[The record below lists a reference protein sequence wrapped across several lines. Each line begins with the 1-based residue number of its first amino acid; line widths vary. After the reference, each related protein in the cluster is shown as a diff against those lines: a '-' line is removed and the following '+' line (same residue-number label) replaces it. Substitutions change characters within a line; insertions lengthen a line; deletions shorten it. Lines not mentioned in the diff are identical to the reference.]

1 MAETF
6 SLFGLDIYAYGL
18 CAAIGA
24 ALVLFGMWMVGR
36 NQLPSGTTGVF
47 GVMGM
52 ALGIVF
58 ARALYC
64 AVNWNDFAYNYENPM
79 LVFRFFDG
87 GLSMVGL
94 IAGLLLAAVLTAKWM
109 KTRTGLVMDAL
120 AVPFGLMMW
129 ALRFGEQFTDLGV
142 GAAVEEGFMTAHFPS
157 LFLES
162 RMGVM
167 VEYRLNVW
175 RYEVIMAIVIF
186 VAALACYRVLKNH
199 AGDTALVVFSLY
211 GAGQILW
218 ESMRDDGHMLIIFL
232 RVGQLAAFLLPVVCC
247 GILSRRVQ
255 NKKLVWIAW
264 LVVVLC
270 VASVAVLEFSLDG
283 RLTFG
288 TPTLARDW
296 SLMAIACAALFAM
309 PCMLLRAARKQER

>member
-6 SLFGLDIYAYGL
+6 SLLGLQGYSYGL
-18 CAAIGA
+18 CAACGA
-24 ALVLFGMWMVGR
+24 ALFLIGMQMAGR
-36 NQLPSGTTGVF
+36 KLPKGTTGVF
-47 GVMGM
+47 GVLGIL
-52 ALGIVF
+52 LGIVF

-94 IAGLLLAAVLTAKWM
+94 IAGLLLAGVLTAKLV
-109 KTRTGLVMDAL
+109 KTNTARVMDAM
-120 AVPFGLMMW
+120 AVPFGLLIW
-129 ALRFGEQFTDLGV
+129 GLRLGEQFTELGV
-142 GAAVEEGFMTAHFPS
+142 GAAVDESFLTAKLPW

-175 RYEVIMAIVIF
+175 LYEMVIGLVLFAVGVRCFDRLQNHPGDAAI
-186 VAALACYRVLKNH
+186 
-199 AGDTALVVFSLY
+199 VVFSLY
-211 GAGQILW
+211 GASQILL

-232 RVGQLAAFLLPVVCC
+232 RVGQLGAFLLPAVCS
-247 GILSRRVQ
+247 GILSRRVKD
-255 NKKLVWIAW
+255 KKLVAIAW
-264 LVVVLC
+264 IVIVVC
-270 VASVAVLEFSLDG
+270 VGAVAALEFSLDG

-288 TPTLARDW
+288 NPTLARDW
-296 SLMAIACAALFAM
+296 SLMVIACAALFAM
-309 PCMLLRAARKQER
+309 PCMLLRAARKQEQ